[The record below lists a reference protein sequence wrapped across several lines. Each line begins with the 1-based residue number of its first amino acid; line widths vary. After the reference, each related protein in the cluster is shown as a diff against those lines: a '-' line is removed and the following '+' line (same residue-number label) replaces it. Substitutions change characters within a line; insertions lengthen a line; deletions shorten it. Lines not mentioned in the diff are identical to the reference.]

1 MYNKNGLWVGRG
13 GGLVC
18 VWGGAIC
25 FLQTI
30 DDVVHIECCH
40 MPNPGF
46 PLKVLRYIITNGIT
60 VECLDL

>member
-1 MYNKNGLWVGRG
+1 MGGEERGVSG
-13 GGLVC
+13 GGGG
-18 VWGGAIC
+18 GGAIC